1 MILGQKLKFV
11 NSLGNKFKYGYS
23 LGNKMNTLN
32 NMKSLLMRKP
42 KPTHQKSILER

>member
-1 MILGQKLKFV
+1 MLLGQKLKFV

-32 NMKSLLMRKP
+32 NVRSLLKTKP
-42 KPTHQKSILER
+42 KPTYQKSILER